1 MNDEIKDQLNTILK
15 YSKRVMKEEFQRKRI
30 KFDIGV
36 ILQRAKL
43 ESIVKL
49 TLKETN
55 NTGEQESGDKSRK
68 VWSDIS
74 RKQKLRRS
82 DTLFSL
88 IEQFALEEKVS
99 CGELCKFLQA
109 LD

>member
-1 MNDEIKDQLNTILK
+1 MNDEIKAQLKTIFK
-15 YSKRVMKEEFQRKRI
+15 HNKRVMKEEFQKKRI

-36 ILQRAKL
+36 YLQKAKL

-55 NTGEQESGDKSRK
+55 YTGEQESGDKSRK

-74 RKQKLRRS
+74 RKQAE
-82 DTLFSL
+82 T
-88 IEQFALEEKVS
+88 Q
-99 CGELCKFLQA
+99 
-109 LD
+109 